1 MPHSPSLVSVG
12 ELLWDLFPDGPRLGG
27 APANLAFHAHSLG
40 AQSHL
45 VSAIGSD
52 PRGDQALQSLA
63 TRGLDLSLVH
73 RHPHLPTGTV
83 RVTPTPDGH
92 HHFQIVENV
101 AWDHIP
107 ISDSILQQVASCDV
121 FCFGTLAQR
130 TPRGRDLIHQLLRAC
145 PPTALRVFDINLRAP
160 FHSSA
165 VIADSLAHC
174 DLLKLNE
181 DELPV
186 LAAQFDLSG
195 SSQLQ
200 LEALSSRSNIPTI
213 ALTLGAQGSQLLHH
227 GRWTSE
233 PGRTL
238 SSQVDTVGAGD
249 SFTAALIMGLLRGWP
264 DSLILDRATDIAAYV
279 CTQPGATPDLP
290 PALVAPFLAAIQNP

>member
-1 MPHSPSLVSVG
+1 MTHPPSLVSVG

-27 APANLAFHAHSLG
+27 APANLACHAHSLG
-40 AQSHL
+40 AHSHL
-45 VSAIGSD
+45 VSAVGSD
-52 PRGDQALQSLA
+52 PLGDSALQSLA

-73 RHPHLPTGTV
+73 RHPSLPTGSV
-83 RVTPTPDGH
+83 RVTPTPDGQH
-92 HHFQIVENV
+92 LFHILENV

-107 ISDSILQQVASCDV
+107 ISHSTLQTVACCDV

-130 TPRGRDLIHQLLRAC
+130 TAHGHDFVRQLLRAC
-145 PPTALRVFDINLRAP
+145 PLSALRVFDINLRNP
-160 FHSSA
+160 FHSPA

-174 DLLKLNE
+174 DLLKLN
-181 DELPV
+181 DAELPE

-200 LEALSSRSNIPTI
+200 LEALSTRFNIPTI
-213 ALTLGAQGSQLLHH
+213 ALTLGAQGAQLFHRGLC
-227 GRWTSE
+227 TSE

-238 SSQVDTVGAGD
+238 ASHADTVGAGD
-249 SFTAALIMGLLRGWP
+249 SFTAALIMGLLRGWSDP
-264 DSLILDRATDIAAYV
+264 LILARATDIAAFV

-290 PALVAPFLAAIQNP
+290 PALVAPFSSQQER

>member
-1 MPHSPSLVSVG
+1 MPHPPSLVSVG
-12 ELLWDLFPDGPRLGG
+12 ELLWDLFPNGPRLGG

-52 PRGDQALQSLA
+52 PYGDQALQDFTA
-63 TRGLDLSLVH
+63 RGLDLSLVH

-83 RVTPTPDGH
+83 LVTATPGGKN
-92 HHFQIVENV
+92 HFQIVEDV
-101 AWDHIP
+101 AWDDIP
-107 ISDSILQQVASCDV
+107 ISDPILHQVAYCDV

-130 TPRGRDLIHQLLRAC
+130 TPKGRDLIHRLLRAC
-145 PPTALRVFDINLRAP
+145 PPTALRVFDINLRDP
-160 FHSSA
+160 FHSPA

-186 LAAQFDLSG
+186 LAAQFDLPG
-195 SSQLQ
+195 STRNQ
-200 LEALSSRSNIPTI
+200 LEMLSARFNIPTI
-213 ALTLGAQGSQLLHH
+213 ALTLGPQGSQLFHH
-227 GRWTSE
+227 GRWTPE

-238 SSQVDTVGAGD
+238 SSQADTVGAGD
-249 SFTAALIMGLLRGWP
+249 SFTAAVIMGLLRGWP
-264 DSLILDRATDIAAYV
+264 DPLILERATDIAAYV

-290 PALVAPFLAAIQNP
+290 PALVAPFSSQQER